1 MSEDRFAN
9 VVIDISHEKVDR
21 LFGYIIPEEL
31 RDILQVGDCVE
42 VPFGKGDMPKK
53 AYVIEITDRTDYPAE
68 KLKRIL
74 KKVPES
80 VSVEKDAIRLAYWIK
95 DTYGSTM
102 IQALKTVLP
111 AKKIVKPKEN
121 KKIVRK
127 AGAEEIRS
135 IYAECVRK
143 KQVAKARVLKELF
156 EEEVIPYDIVISKLN
171 VSSSTLQGLQR
182 DGAIGI
188 EIETTYRNP
197 VSSAYGKT
205 ATVSLSDEQRY
216 IVDEISRDIKAEQ
229 SDSKPCGKYLI
240 HGITGSGKTEVYIRL
255 IEETIAQGKQ
265 CIMLIPEIAL
275 SYQTLMRFYK
285 RFGDRVSVIN
295 SSLSPG
301 EKYDQCMRA
310 GNGDIDVI
318 IGPRSALFVP
328 FKNLGLVIIDEE
340 HENSYISESTPKY
353 HTKEVAEEL
362 CRIKKAILVL
372 GSATPSVDTYYAAR
386 NGEYKLFK
394 MTKRMAGG
402 MLPEVTV
409 VDLKEEL
416 RSGNKSIFSR
426 TLQQKMAD
434 KLKNGEQIMLFLNRR
449 GYAGFISCR
458 ACGAV
463 MKCPH
468 CDVSL
473 SRHYGGKLVCHYC
486 GYTTCDVTICPECGS
501 KYISG
506 FKAGTQQ
513 IEEALIRLFPE
524 VRVLRMD
531 SDTTKTKGSY
541 EKILCAFKNHE
552 ADVLIG
558 TQMIVKGHDFP
569 NVTLVGV
576 IAADLSL
583 NESDFRTGERTF
595 QLLTQA
601 VGRAGRGSR
610 GGEAV
615 IQTYRPDHY
624 SIVHA
629 SDQNYEAFYDEEL
642 AFRMIMDYPPCGKLM
657 QVLVVSKE
665 DRRALGLATALKKRV
680 ESKVR
685 VIGPAQDTISK
696 INDFYRYN
704 ILLKSDSADVIR
716 ECRVIME
723 DYLSTAPLVS
733 EAVTFDIK

>member
-53 AYVIEITDRTDYPAE
+53 AYVIEITDRTDYPVE

>member
-53 AYVIEITDRTDYPAE
+53 AYVIEITDRTDYPVE

-127 AGAEEIRS
+127 AEAEEIRS

-328 FKNLGLVIIDEE
+328 FRNLGLVIIDEE

>member
-53 AYVIEITDRTDYPAE
+53 AYVIEITDRTDYPVE

-127 AGAEEIRS
+127 AEAEEIRS

>member
-310 GNGDIDVI
+310 RNGDIDVI

-340 HENSYISESTPKY
+340 HENSYISELTPKY

-402 MLPEVTV
+402 MLPKVTV

-463 MKCPH
+463 MECPH

-680 ESKVR
+680 ESKAR